1 MAQPVPAM
9 QPTGAS
15 QAYGDPQL
23 QAEAPAAQSNAYG
36 AVGAGG
42 YASNPVPAAASPYG
56 SALGGAAA
64 ASAAAGGWGGAQA
77 PAPQAQQ
84 YGAAQQQQQQQQ
96 QQPYGAAP
104 AQQAQYGA
112 APQAQQQAQYGAAP
126 QAQQQAQYGAAP
138 QAQQQAQY
146 GAAPQQPPMAQGMA
160 PQGVASQGAAA
171 PQAAFGAQQAPGQAL
186 PQPGGQG
193 SPVHFGPGAQVL
205 VQWSDGNRYPGM
217 VQQVNGAQCLVS
229 FPDGRQVWVDARYLS
244 GAYY

>member
-96 QQPYGAAP
+96 PYGAAP
-104 AQQAQYGA
+104 A
-112 APQAQQQAQYGAAP
+112 QQAQYGAAP

-160 PQGVASQGAAA
+160 PQGAASQGAAA